1 MSWDTVYSW
10 SQFLVV
16 LFAGVALVSGLIVN
30 KRQAKQLLT
39 LETSA
44 DDSKAAQQRVEI
56 ELADAKTKQAETELA
71 LEKVRAGLGQRM
83 IIGDKA
89 DAFQNALTG
98 KPKATVEIWF
108 EPKDGEAFFFA
119 QMIFVNLRSA
129 GWEGTSVPT
138 PIPEL
143 PSNNPSDASLPLAM
157 RATGGMKS
165 SLCLLAKELPQV
177 SNESRDNFPFWVLV
191 SAFEAAEKPCGGAEN
206 KQLPEG
212 TLRIIVGAKP

>member
-1 MSWDTVYSW
+1 
-10 SQFLVV
+10 
-16 LFAGVALVSGLIVN
+16 
-30 KRQAKQLLT
+30 
-39 LETSA
+39 
-44 DDSKAAQQRVEI
+44 
-56 ELADAKTKQAETELA
+56 
-71 LEKVRAGLGQRM
+71 M

-177 SNESRDNFPFWVLV
+177 SNESRDNFPFGCW
-191 SAFEAAEKPCGGAEN
+191 SAPSRPQRSRAVV
-206 KQLPEG
+206 
-212 TLRIIVGAKP
+212 LRISNYLKVHFGL